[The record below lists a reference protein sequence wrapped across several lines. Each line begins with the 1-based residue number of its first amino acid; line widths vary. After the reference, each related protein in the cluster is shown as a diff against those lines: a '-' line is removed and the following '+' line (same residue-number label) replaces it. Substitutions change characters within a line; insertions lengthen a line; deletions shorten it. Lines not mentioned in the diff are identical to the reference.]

1 MKLGENCATSFEK
14 DEHSSGRISH
24 LLESL
29 GLCFKKKK
37 EKFAYSF
44 LLNWL
49 AV

>member
-29 GLCFKKKK
+29 GLLLRKRKKN
-37 EKFAYSF
+37 
-44 LLNWL
+44 LLTL
-49 AV
+49 FY